1 MPDPSQQPSK
11 LEHPARILLVDDQPA
26 NLQLLGSMLG
36 SLGYDILPASDGP
49 TALKRLTVR
58 PPDLILLDVL
68 MPGMD
73 GVEVC
78 RRIRT
83 NPACGNI
90 PVIFLSAADD
100 KELIVRALETG
111 GVDYV
116 TKPFNHAEL
125 LSRVRTHLDLKATRD
140 RLQRLAEDKDELLGI
155 LAHDLKNHLGGVQMS
170 AALLRNQLA
179 RYEDGQSAQLS
190 ENIWHSTSRLLSFV
204 KEFLANSATD
214 HGFVLHPER
223 LPLDD
228 AVARTVKDYREA
240 ARRKHLEIHLGLPA
254 EPAWVLADRHGL
266 SQVLDNLLSNAVKF
280 SPPDKSIHVTVRAHT
295 GGAECTIRDQGPGFN
310 AEDQTRMFQRYG
322 RLSAR
327 PTAGEPSAGLGL
339 SIVHKLMLAMHGR
352 LTFESLAGQGTSFTA
367 RFPCPPFSNTPDGSD
382 GDKVG
387 TGVGTASI
395 DRPGEN
401 EMGGTS
407 QTPSPGCD

>member
-1 MPDPSQQPSK
+1 MCAIPTPNQQPSNM
-11 LEHPARILLVDDQPA
+11 ECPARILVVDDQPA
-26 NLQLLGSMLG
+26 NLQLLGSML
-36 SLGYDILPASDGP
+36 SSQGYDILPASDGP
-49 TALKRLTVR
+49 TALKRLTAR

-83 NPACGNI
+83 NPACSDV

-100 KELIVRALETG
+100 KELIVRALQTG
-111 GVDYV
+111 GMDYV

-125 LSRVRTHLDLKATRD
+125 LSRVRTQLDLKATRD

-170 AALLRNQLA
+170 AALLRDRIA
-179 RYEDGQSAQLS
+179 RHSDGQSAQLS
-190 ENIWHSTSRLLSFV
+190 DNIWHSTSRLLAFV
-204 KEFLANSATD
+204 KEFLANSAAD
-214 HGFVLHPER
+214 HGVVLHPEP
-223 LPLDD
+223 LPLGD
-228 AVARTVKDYREA
+228 AVARTVHDYREA
-240 ARRKHLEIHLGLPA
+240 ARRKNLEIRLDLPD
-254 EPAWVLADRHGL
+254 EPACVLADRHGL

-280 SPPDKSIHVTVRAHT
+280 SPPDKSVHVAVRAHPD
-295 GGAECTIRDQGPGFN
+295 GAECTIRDQGPGFN
-310 AEDQTRMFQRYG
+310 AEDQARMFRRYG

-339 SIVHKLMLAMHGR
+339 SIVQKLMQAMHGK

-367 RFPCPPFSNTPDGSD
+367 RFPCPPSSNTRDG
-382 GDKVG
+382 
-387 TGVGTASI
+387 
-395 DRPGEN
+395 
-401 EMGGTS
+401 
-407 QTPSPGCD
+407 